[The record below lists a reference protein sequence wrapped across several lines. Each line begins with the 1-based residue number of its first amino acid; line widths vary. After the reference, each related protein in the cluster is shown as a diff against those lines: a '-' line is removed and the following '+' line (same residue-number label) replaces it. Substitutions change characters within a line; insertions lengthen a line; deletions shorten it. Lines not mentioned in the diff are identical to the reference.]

1 MSELVLDELWSKT
14 IEELINKTSRPT
26 VKTWFEEVKPVG
38 FFDGVLRLSVPNKMV
53 KVWLEQKFHYLLLK
67 TVKGFIN
74 DLKQIEYVISE
85 EKIKTIKTTRFS
97 KSFSLYK
104 KISLFETNPATNLN
118 PRYRF
123 DNFVVGSNNELAFA
137 AAQGAVNDSEAK
149 INPLFIYGGVGL
161 GKTHLLQAVG
171 NAIIKRHKNLKKVK
185 YITSE
190 QFTTELVNSFRN
202 HSIED
207 FKAKFRDL
215 DFLILDDVQFLSGK
229 TKSQE
234 ELFHT
239 FNILYDASKQIIFS
253 SDRPPSMIPDI
264 EQRLRSR
271 FEGGLVVDI
280 TPPDYETRLA
290 ILKIK
295 CQERNYFLDERII
308 SLIAEKITRNIR
320 ELEGALNLVIFAMKS
335 KNLETLTEERINE
348 LLKDYLKQTYKK
360 ITPKKLIKVVCDF
373 YNIKEAD
380 LFRKTRKMNV
390 IKPRQVVMYLLREL
404 TKMSFSSIGETLNN
418 RDHTTIIYSYEK
430 ISKEINTNVEF
441 SEEIKLLRTK
451 LAEE

>member
-1 MSELVLDELWSKT
+1 MNELALNELWDKT
-14 IEELINKTSRPT
+14 IEELTHKTSKPT
-26 VKTWFEEVKPVG
+26 VKTWFDDVKPVG
-38 FFDGVLRLSVPNKMV
+38 FFDGILRLSVPNKMV

-67 TVKGFIN
+67 IVKGFIN
-74 DLKQIEYVISE
+74 DLKQIEYIINE
-85 EKIKTIKTTRFS
+85 EKNKTIKSPRLS
-97 KSFSLYK
+97 KSLTFYK
-104 KISLFETNPATNLN
+104 KINLFDINPSTNLN

-137 AAQGAVNDSEAK
+137 AAQGIVNDTETK
-149 INPLFIYGGVGL
+149 VNPLFIYGGVGL
-161 GKTHLLQAVG
+161 GKTHLLQAIG
-171 NAIIKRHKNLKKVK
+171 NELVKRHKALKKIK

-190 QFTTELVNSFRN
+190 QFTTELVNSFKN
-202 HSIED
+202 HTIED
-207 FKAKFRDL
+207 FKVKFREL
-215 DFLILDDVQFLSGK
+215 DCLILDDVHFLSGK

-239 FNILYDASKQIIFS
+239 FNILYDLSKQIVFS
-253 SDRPPSMIPDI
+253 SDRPPGVIPDI

-295 CQERNYFLDERII
+295 CQEKNYFLDEQILA
-308 SLIAEKITRNIR
+308 LIANKITRNIR
-320 ELEGALNLVIFAMKS
+320 ELEGALNLIIFVMKS
-335 KNLETLTEERINE
+335 KNLDTLSEERVDE

-373 YNIKEAD
+373 YNIKESD
-380 LFRKTRKMNV
+380 LFRKTRKINV
-390 IKPRQVVMYLLREL
+390 VKPRQIVMYLLREL
-404 TKMSFSSIGETLNN
+404 TKMSFSSIGEILNN

-430 ISKEINTNVEF
+430 ISKELDINVEF
-441 SEEIKLLRTK
+441 SEEIKLLKSK
-451 LAEE
+451 LSED

>member
-1 MSELVLDELWSKT
+1 MNELALNELWDKT
-14 IEELINKTSRPT
+14 IEELIHKTSKPT
-26 VKTWFEEVKPVG
+26 VKTWFDDVKPVG
-38 FFDGVLRLSVPNKMV
+38 FFDGILRLSVPNKMV

-67 TVKGFIN
+67 IVKGFIN
-74 DLKQIEYVISE
+74 DLKQIEYIINE
-85 EKIKTIKTTRFS
+85 EKNKTIKSPRLS
-97 KSFSLYK
+97 KSLTFYK
-104 KISLFETNPATNLN
+104 KINLFDINPSTNLN

-137 AAQGAVNDSEAK
+137 AAQGVVNDTETK
-149 INPLFIYGGVGL
+149 VNPLFIYGGVGL
-161 GKTHLLQAVG
+161 GKTHLLQAIG
-171 NAIIKRHKNLKKVK
+171 NELVKRHKALKKIK

-190 QFTTELVNSFRN
+190 QFTTELVNSFKN
-202 HSIED
+202 HTIED
-207 FKAKFRDL
+207 FKVKFREL
-215 DFLILDDVQFLSGK
+215 DCLILDDVHFLSGK

-239 FNILYDASKQIIFS
+239 FNILYDLSKQIVFS
-253 SDRPPSMIPDI
+253 SDRPPGVIPDI

-295 CQERNYFLDERII
+295 CQEKNYFLDEQIL
-308 SLIAEKITRNIR
+308 SLIANKITRNIR
-320 ELEGALNLVIFAMKS
+320 ELEGALNLIIFVMKS
-335 KNLETLTEERINE
+335 KNLDTLSEERVDE

-373 YNIKEAD
+373 YNIKESD
-380 LFRKTRKMNV
+380 LFRKTRKINV
-390 IKPRQVVMYLLREL
+390 VKPRQIVMYLLREL
-404 TKMSFSSIGETLNN
+404 TKMSFSSIGEILNN

-430 ISKEINTNVEF
+430 ISKELDINVEF
-441 SEEIKLLRTK
+441 SEEIKLLKSK
-451 LAEE
+451 LSED